1 MGRQRVLILCTG
13 NSCRSQMAEG
23 LINFYLGEAWEAYS
37 AGSAPSGT
45 VNPLVVRAMAELSID
60 ISEGVCESVE
70 VYRDL
75 RPDLV
80 VTVCDNAAKNC
91 PVWIGEGSVA
101 HMPFEDPA
109 DTVGSDAERMAACRR
124 VRDLMRDKL
133 LAYLRGR

>member
-1 MGRQRVLILCTG
+1 MERQRVLILCIG

-23 LINFYLGEAWEAYS
+23 LVNFYLGEVWEAYS

-60 ISEGVCESVE
+60 ISEGVSESVE

-75 RPDLV
+75 RPELV

-109 DTVGSDAERMAACRR
+109 DTVGSVAERMAACRR

-133 LAYLRGR
+133 LAYLQRR